1 MDISVLILFFNRAD
15 SLAQVFAEVRRAQP
29 ARLFLYQDG
38 PRGERDMAGVEACRK
53 VVENVDWPCEV
64 YRNYSEVNHGCDP
77 SEYLSQKW
85 AFSIVDRCIVL
96 EDDDVP
102 TQSFFRFCAEM
113 LDRYADDPRIGM
125 IAGFNPEEETHPQP
139 LPVREGRGHQAI
151 CTSSPDEVSTPLPHR
166 EGSGGGSYFF
176 TRNFSCWGWASW
188 RRVIDQ
194 WDGQYSWL
202 DDPVKVQK
210 LEEHIRRYKLRD
222 DFLPMCRAHKAQGK
236 EFYETIFCAHLWM
249 NDLLAVV
256 PTKNQI
262 NNLGV
267 TDDSTHF
274 AGSIK
279 QLPRGYRRIFTMG
292 RHELEFPLVHPAG
305 SEPGEPHEEYVPY
318 RESVYRIMAWGHPW
332 IKVGRS
338 FEELLINIRHGQW
351 SYITRA
357 LKNRWRKWTKG
368 QDFH

>member
-15 SLAQVFAEVRRAQP
+15 SLAKVFAEVRRAQP

-38 PRGERDMAGVEACRK
+38 PRGERDMAGIEACRR
-53 VVENVDWPCEV
+53 VVEQIDWPCEV
-64 YRNYSEVNHGCDP
+64 HRNYSEVNHGCDP

-102 TQSFFRFCAEM
+102 TQSFFRFCQEM
-113 LDRYADDPRIGM
+113 LDRYADDERIGM
-125 IAGFNPEEETHPQP
+125 IAGFNPEEFTT
-139 LPVREGRGHQAI
+139 GTDA
-151 CTSSPDEVSTPLPHR
+151 
-166 EGSGGGSYFF
+166 SYLF
-176 TRNFSCWGWASW
+176 TRNFSIWGWASW
-188 RRVIDQ
+188 RRVVDQ
-194 WDGQYSWL
+194 WDGEYTWL
-202 DDPVKVQK
+202 DDPEKVAR
-210 LEEHIRRYKLRD
+210 LEAHIKYYRLRE

-236 EFYETIFCAHLWM
+236 AFYETIFCAHMWM

-262 NNLGV
+262 SNLGV
-267 TDDSTHF
+267 SDDSTHF

-292 RHELEFPLVHPAG
+292 RHELSFPLLHPAG
-305 SEPGEPHEEYVPY
+305 SEPGDPHDEYEPY

-332 IKVGRS
+332 IKVARS
-338 FEELLINIRHGQW
+338 IEELLINIRHGQW
-351 SYITRA
+351 HYITRA
-357 LKNRWRKWTKG
+357 VSNRWRKWTKG